1 MLVSAGKITMSKIV
15 PYCPSNIIRYI
26 IILRHFILFILPLIL
41 FISNCAQ
48 QRQIRRP
55 GVQEIQIPF
64 IRVALDDNMKKG
76 TLTFINEYRL
86 QSEEATYILD
96 STLGEFQVSFSDNIL
111 LLKSSDRR
119 FKFENFNKI
128 DFNPVANSKFRWN
141 GISYMGQIS
150 MVKSQ
155 DQLIIINSL
164 SMTEYLKGVV
174 PHEIPSHSEEY
185 YPAIVSQAIT
195 ARSYAYYHL
204 NYPSSLHFDVYSDTR
219 DQIYLGLKQNAP
231 LANKAIEESKG
242 MVLQNEKGEPVET
255 QYHSTCGGTVDL
267 KYKIEGITS
276 EGYFKDIYN
285 DEFNCLTSPMYRWV
299 EKYSSRD
306 ILTNLVNTGKLT
318 EEKAKNMRENGFTME
333 IEITSRSNS
342 GRIEKMIISLNNI
355 NITLQSYE
363 IRRVFRPSGG
373 STLPSTLFF
382 IKKSGKHPDIFYLI
396 GAGFGHGK
404 GMCQWGAI
412 GLALKEKSAKEILG
426 FYYPG
431 HILKKIY

>member
-1 MLVSAGKITMSKIV
+1 MMSKIV
-15 PYCPSNIIRYI
+15 PYYPSNIIRYT
-26 IILRHFILFILPLIL
+26 IILRHFILFILPIIL

-48 QRQIRRP
+48 RRQIRRP
-55 GVQEIQIPF
+55 GIQEIQIPS

-76 TLTFINEYRL
+76 TLTFTDEYRIH
-86 QSEEATYILD
+86 SEEATYILD
-96 STLGEFQVSFSDNIL
+96 STLGEFKVSFLDNTL
-111 LLKSSDRR
+111 LLKSLDRQ
-119 FKFENFNKI
+119 FKFENFNRI
-128 DFNPVANSKFRWN
+128 DFIPVANSKFRWN
-141 GISYMGQIS
+141 GISYIGQIS

-174 PHEIPSHSEEY
+174 PYEIPCHSEEY
-185 YPAIVSQAIT
+185 YPAIVAQAIT

-204 NYPSSLHFDVYSDTR
+204 YYPSSLHFDVYSDTR

-231 LANKAIEESKG
+231 LAYKAIEESKG
-242 MVLQNEKGEPVET
+242 MVLQNEKGESVET
-255 QYHSTCGGTVDL
+255 QYHSTCGGTLDL
-267 KYKIEGITS
+267 KYKIDGIAG

-306 ILTNLVNTGKLT
+306 ILTNLVSTGKLS
-318 EEKAKNMRENGFTME
+318 EEKAKKMRENGFTME

-342 GRIEKMIISLNNI
+342 GRIEKIIISLNSLK
-355 NITLQSYE
+355 ITLQSYE
-363 IRRVFRPSGG
+363 IRRVFRPSSG

-382 IKKSGKHPDIFYLI
+382 IKKSGKHPDVFYLI

-431 HILKKIY
+431 YILKKVY